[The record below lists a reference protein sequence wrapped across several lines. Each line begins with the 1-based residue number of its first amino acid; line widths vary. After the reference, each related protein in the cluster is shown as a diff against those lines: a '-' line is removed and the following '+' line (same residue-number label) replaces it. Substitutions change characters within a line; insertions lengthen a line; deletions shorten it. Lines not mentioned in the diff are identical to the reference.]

1 MRGTY
6 RDRKRGNDSWKYFLI
21 SILLIVVF
29 IKWGIP
35 FFLEVISG
43 PSDKK
48 IKITEEAIPPIIPQL
63 SALPEATFSASIV
76 VEGFTDS
83 GIEVTTVVNDQNG
96 DSTITDKD
104 GAFSLS
110 VKLVDGEN
118 RIQVKAKN
126 GDQKESASVIK
137 IVTRDDKPI
146 NITLDSP
153 KDGTEFSGKSNQVV
167 EFRGKVDKPDSELTI
182 NNAFARVM
190 SDGKFSLMFRLN
202 EGDNDIT
209 LVATDKAG
217 NRSEKSLRL
226 TFSL

>member
-6 RDRKRGNDSWKYFLI
+6 RDRKRGDSSWKYFLI
-21 SILLIVVF
+21 SILLIGVF

-43 PSDKK
+43 PSGKK
-48 IKITEEAIPPIIPQL
+48 VKITEEAIPPIIPQL

-76 VEGFTDS
+76 VEGFTDA
-83 GIEVTTVVNDQNG
+83 GVEVMAVVNDQDG
-96 DSTITDKD
+96 DSTVSDKD
-104 GAFSLS
+104 GAFSLTA
-110 VKLVDGEN
+110 KLADGEN
-118 RIQVKAKN
+118 RIHVKAKN
-126 GDQKESASVIK
+126 GDQKESSSVVK

-146 NITLDSP
+146 VITLESP
-153 KDGTEFSGKSNQVV
+153 RDGSEFSGKSNQVV
-167 EFRGKVDKPDSELTI
+167 EFRGKLDKPESELTI

>member
-1 MRGTY
+1 MRETY
-6 RDRKRGNDSWKYFLI
+6 RDRKRGNSSWKYFLV
-21 SILLIVVF
+21 SILLIGVF

-43 PSDKK
+43 PSGKK
-48 IKITEEAIPPIIPQL
+48 VKIAEESLPPIIPQL

-76 VEGFTDS
+76 VEGFTDKEV
-83 GIEVTTVVNDQNG
+83 EVTAVVNDQNG
-96 DSTITDKD
+96 DTAITDKD
-104 GAFSLS
+104 GAFSLTA
-110 VKLVDGEN
+110 KLADGEN
-118 RIQVKAKN
+118 RIQIKAKN

-167 EFRGKVDKPDSELTI
+167 EFRGKLDKSEADLTI

-190 SDGKFSLMFRLN
+190 SDGKFSLMFRLS
-202 EGDNDIT
+202 EGDNEIKI
-209 LVATDKAG
+209 VATDKAG

-226 TFSL
+226 SFSL